1 MKITKIVTASAV
13 ALTLAFGTAI
23 SASAATFDMNTPAIT
38 GEGIVLENPGDS
50 ITTEGTSGDLQFDS
64 GFKFRWEDGYNAGD
78 YDEDEYSTMMEGNHW
93 GGVTG
98 FFIDD
103 NGIYRISEF
112 GDSDYFYPD
121 EGCIYVV
128 TYEPASSGDDSSSSG
143 SDSYDYWHIEQ
154 VEDDR
159 VDLSTAD
166 VQVNTTDKTITVVDA
181 DGNPVDSG
189 CYTVE
194 FVKGDSS
201 STEFPTEV
209 GEYTV
214 VVTAAPGARHAKGV
228 NDNAI
233 FTISEEDESSESTS
247 ESTADSSEVTSEDE
261 STSESEAESQADESS
276 EAESTADTSSK
287 ADSSSKADASSK
299 AASTAS
305 TTNPGTGA
313 AAAMGILAVT
323 TAGVVVTKKKSR

>member
-13 ALTLAFGTAI
+13 ALTLALGTAI
-23 SASAATFDMNTPAIT
+23 SASAATFDLNTPAIT

-50 ITTEGTSGDLQFDS
+50 ITTEGTSERLRFDS
-64 GFKFRWEDGYNAGD
+64 DFKMRWEDGYDAGE
-78 YDEDEYSTMMEGNHW
+78 YAEDEYSHIYDGYTW
-93 GGVTG
+93 SGVTE

-128 TYEPASSGDDSSSSG
+128 TYEPAPSGDDSSSSG
-143 SDSYDYWHIEQ
+143 SDTTDWWHIEQ

-201 STEFPTEV
+201 STEFPTED

-228 NDNAI
+228 NDNAT
-233 FTISEEDESSESTS
+233 FTITAPEESESESES

-261 STSESEAESQADESS
+261 SAPEVIDSQD
-276 EAESTADTSSK
+276 ESTADASSK
-287 ADSSSKADASSK
+287 DDTSSKADASSK

-313 AAAMGILAVT
+313 AAALGILAVT
-323 TAGVVVTKKKSR
+323 TAGVVVTKKKSK

>member
-1 MKITKIVTASAV
+1 MKITRIMTASAV

-50 ITTEGTSGDLQFDS
+50 ITTEGTSKELQFDS
-64 GFKFRWEDGYNAGD
+64 DFTFRWEDSY
-78 YDEDEYSTMMEGNHW
+78 YDEDEYSYMYDGDSW
-93 GGVTG
+93 GGVKE

-103 NGIYRISEF
+103 NGIYRISEY
-112 GDSDYFYPD
+112 GDTDYFYPD
-121 EGCIYVV
+121 EGCIFVV
-128 TYEPASSGDDSSSSG
+128 TYEPATSGDDSSSSG
-143 SDSYDYWHIEQ
+143 YDESYDYWHIEQ

-214 VVTAAPGARHAKGV
+214 VVTATPGARHAKGV
-228 NDNAI
+228 NDNAT
-233 FTISEEDESSESTS
+233 FTITPPEESES
-247 ESTADSSEVTSEDE
+247 ESE

-313 AAAMGILAVT
+313 AAAMGIVAIAA
-323 TAGVVVTKKKSR
+323 AGVAVSKKKSR

>member
-50 ITTEGTSGDLQFDS
+50 ITTEGTGEYLVFDS
-64 GFKFRWEDGYNAGD
+64 DFTMRWEYKF
-78 YDEDEYSTMMEGNHW
+78 DEYVEGEYTTKVEGTEW
-93 GGVTG
+93 SYVTG

-103 NGIYRISEF
+103 NGIYRISEE
-112 GDSDYFYPD
+112 GDNDYFYPD

-128 TYEPASSGDDSSSSG
+128 TYEPATSGDDSSSSG
-143 SDSYDYWHIEQ
+143 SDNDDYWHIEQ

-201 STEFPTEV
+201 STEFPTEG

-214 VVTAAPGARHAKGV
+214 VVTAVPIAALPLKHK
-228 NDNAI
+228 
-233 FTISEEDESSESTS
+233 STVCMV
-247 ESTADSSEVTSEDE
+247 DI
-261 STSESEAESQADESS
+261 
-276 EAESTADTSSK
+276 
-287 ADSSSKADASSK
+287 
-299 AASTAS
+299 
-305 TTNPGTGA
+305 P
-313 AAAMGILAVT
+313 I
-323 TAGVVVTKKKSR
+323 

>member
-50 ITTEGTSGDLQFDS
+50 ITTEGTSEELQFDS
-64 GFKFRWEDGYNAGD
+64 DFKFRWEDTYA
-78 YDEDEYSTMMEGNHW
+78 YYAEDEYSYMNDGNDW
-93 GGVTG
+93 GGVTE
-98 FFIDD
+98 FSIDD

-112 GDSDYFYPD
+112 GRNDYFYLD
-121 EGCIYVV
+121 EGNIAVV
-128 TYEPASSGDDSSSSG
+128 TYVPGSSDDSSSSG

-201 STEFPTEV
+201 STEFPTEG

-228 NDNAI
+228 NDNAT
-233 FTISEEDESSESTS
+233 FTIGEEDESSEST
-247 ESTADSSEVTSEDE
+247 ADSSEATSEDE
-261 STSESEAESQADESS
+261 STPEVIDSQDDSSVADSS
-276 EAESTADTSSK
+276 KADTSSK
-287 ADSSSKADASSK
+287 AT
-299 AASTAS
+299 STAS

-313 AAAMGILAVT
+313 AAAFGILAVT

>member
-23 SASAATFDMNTPAIT
+23 SASAATFDLNTPAIT

-50 ITTEGTSGDLQFDS
+50 ITTEGTSEKLLFDS
-64 GFKFRWEDGYNAGD
+64 DFKFRWEDSYYEEDAYSYMDDGD
-78 YDEDEYSTMMEGNHW
+78 GW
-93 GGVTG
+93 GGVTS

-128 TYEPASSGDDSSSSG
+128 TYEPAPSGDDSSSSG

-201 STEFPTEV
+201 STEFPTEG

-228 NDNAI
+228 NDNAT
-233 FTISEEDESSESTS
+233 FTIAGEDESSESTS

-261 STSESEAESQADESS
+261 SAPEVIDSQD
-276 EAESTADTSSK
+276 ESTADTSSK

>member
-1 MKITKIVTASAV
+1 
-13 ALTLAFGTAI
+13 
-23 SASAATFDMNTPAIT
+23 MNTPAIT

-50 ITTEGTSGDLQFDS
+50 ITTEGTGEELRFDS
-64 GFKFRWEDGYNAGD
+64 DFKFRWEDGYNAGD

-128 TYEPASSGDDSSSSG
+128 TYEPASSDDDSSSSG

-201 STEFPTEV
+201 STEFPTEG

-233 FTISEEDESSESTS
+233 FTIAAPEESESESTS
-247 ESTADSSEVTSEDE
+247 ESTADSSEVTSEAE

>member
-1 MKITKIVTASAV
+1 MKITRIMTASAV

-50 ITTEGTSGDLQFDS
+50 ITTEGTGEYLVFDS
-64 GFKFRWEDGYNAGD
+64 DFTMRWEYKFG
-78 YDEDEYSTMMEGNHW
+78 EYAEGEYTTKVEGTEW

-103 NGIYRISEF
+103 NGIYRISEW
-112 GDSDYFYPD
+112 GDNDYFYPD

-128 TYEPASSGDDSSSSG
+128 TYEPATSGDDSSSSG
-143 SDSYDYWHIEQ
+143 SDYDDCWHIEQ
-154 VEDDR
+154 IADDR

-233 FTISEEDESSESTS
+233 FTIGEEDESSESTS

>member
-50 ITTEGTSGDLQFDS
+50 ITTEGTSEELQFDS
-64 GFKFRWEDGYNAGD
+64 DFKFRWEDTYA
-78 YDEDEYSTMMEGNHW
+78 YYAEDEYSYMNDGNDW
-93 GGVTG
+93 GGVTE
-98 FFIDD
+98 FSIDD

-112 GDSDYFYPD
+112 GRNDYFYLD
-121 EGCIYVV
+121 EGNIAVV
-128 TYEPASSGDDSSSSG
+128 TYVPGSSDDSSSSG

-154 VEDDR
+154 IADDR
-159 VDLSTAD
+159 IDLSTAD

-201 STEFPTEV
+201 STEFPTEG

-214 VVTAAPGARHAKGV
+214 VVTAAPGARYAKGV
-228 NDNAI
+228 NDNAT
-233 FTISEEDESSESTS
+233 FTVEEDESSEST
-247 ESTADSSEVTSEDE
+247 ADSSEATSEDE
-261 STSESEAESQADESS
+261 STPEVIDSQDESTADADAS
-276 EAESTADTSSK
+276 SKADTSSK
-287 ADSSSKADASSK
+287 AT
-299 AASTAS
+299 STAS

-313 AAAMGILAVT
+313 AAALGILAVT

>member
-50 ITTEGTSGDLQFDS
+50 ITTEGTSEELQFDS
-64 GFKFRWEDGYNAGD
+64 DFKFRWEDTYA
-78 YDEDEYSTMMEGNHW
+78 YYAEDEYSYMNDGNDW
-93 GGVTG
+93 GGVTE
-98 FFIDD
+98 FSIDD

-112 GDSDYFYPD
+112 GRNDYFYLD
-121 EGCIYVV
+121 EGNIAVV
-128 TYEPASSGDDSSSSG
+128 TYVPGSSDDSSSSG

-201 STEFPTEV
+201 STEFPTEG

-228 NDNAI
+228 NDNAT
-233 FTISEEDESSESTS
+233 FTVEEDESSESTP
-247 ESTADSSEVTSEDE
+247 ESTADSSEATSEDE
-261 STSESEAESQADESS
+261 STPEVIDSQD
-276 EAESTADTSSK
+276 ESTADADASSKVDTSSK
-287 ADSSSKADASSK
+287 AT
-299 AASTAS
+299 STAS

-313 AAAMGILAVT
+313 AVAMGILAVT